1 MEKQTVTIKMI
12 CLMEGIFENIQ
23 YKGTYTD
30 FINRIEERK
39 IIKIYDKGKE
49 IYLNTDY
56 IMSFELGDD

>member
-12 CLMEGIFENIQ
+12 CLMEGIFENVK
-23 YKGTYTD
+23 YKGTYAD
-30 FINRIEERK
+30 FVNRREERK
-39 IIKIYDKGKE
+39 LIRIYDKGKE